1 MLCVV
6 VLWKRSH
13 YSDIILKIDIQS
25 FYTTQLNISLQI
37 KQSYL
42 FDLFSKV
49 ITDH

>member
-1 MLCVV
+1 MFLCNI
-6 VLWKRSH
+6 VLVMG
-13 YSDIILKIDIQS
+13 YSILR
-25 FYTTQLNISLQI
+25 QLNISVQI